1 MDWKDTLKNLQ
12 TSGTLP
18 EGPETLSETPAEEKP
33 QTHKGKLH
41 IAIEKKGRGGKTAT
55 IIYGFNGSDEE
66 LQELA
71 STLRHRLG
79 TGGSARGG
87 EILLQGDS
95 GSRPPSCFAAW
106 DIKYNNGRVSGCKS
120 LI

>member
-1 MDWKDTLKNLQ
+1 MKNLQ

-79 TGGSARGG
+79 TGARHAAARFCCKATG
-87 EILLQGDS
+87 

>member
-1 MDWKDTLKNLQ
+1 MMDWKDTLKNLQ

-71 STLRHRLG
+71 STLRHAAARFCCKA
-79 TGGSARGG
+79 TGGSK
-87 EILLQGDS
+87 
-95 GSRPPSCFAAW
+95 PPSCFAAW

>member
-1 MDWKDTLKNLQ
+1 MMDWKDTLKNLQ

-18 EGPETLSETPAEEKP
+18 EGPETLLETPAEEKP

-87 EILLQGDS
+87 EILLQGD
-95 GSRPPSCFAAW
+95 RRQQTAELL
-106 DIKYNNGRVSGCKS
+106 RS
-120 LI
+120 LGYKI

>member
-1 MDWKDTLKNLQ
+1 MMDWKDTLKNLQ

-18 EGPETLSETPAEEKP
+18 EGPETLLETPAEEKP

-79 TGGSARGG
+79 TGRRDSVARR
-87 EILLQGDS
+87 Q
-95 GSRPPSCFAAW
+95 AAA
-106 DIKYNNGRVSGCKS
+106 DRRAASQPGI
-120 LI
+120 

>member
-1 MDWKDTLKNLQ
+1 MMDWKDTLKNLQ

-79 TGGSARGG
+79 TRRRDSVARR
-87 EILLQGDS
+87 Q
-95 GSRPPSCFAAW
+95 AAA
-106 DIKYNNGRVSGCKS
+106 DRRAASQPGI
-120 LI
+120 